1 MISIPITLDQLGS
14 LSQAA
19 GSVVRLQWSTI
30 MQAPA
35 HQPPS
40 LTRRQFLKFFSAAC
54 TVGGP
59 AAALGTEN
67 LPSSSTQAATE
78 FPHRPLGKTGVKV
91 SALALGGV
99 IGMQLPPSDAH
110 DPVAIAETA
119 LNLGVT
125 YFDTAPSYNNGQ
137 SETNYGHVLARRR
150 KEVFLATK
158 TGDRTCEGTLRS
170 IEQSLKRLQT
180 DHVDLIQ
187 IHGISPTEDLDVWDK
202 PTGVLTALRKLR
214 DQKVTRFIGLTGHD
228 SAAQLRQAI
237 ERYDFDTLLTTL
249 NPVSRRKPFR
259 EDLLPVA
266 SQKQMG
272 VIAMKVMGG
281 GNGCLA
287 TGNPVK
293 KVLRPYHDET
303 ANQVQPASLIRYT
316 LSLPVSAA
324 VIGVASVDQLKTNV
338 RLVREA
344 TPMTFAERRDL
355 EAAVG

>member
-1 MISIPITLDQLGS
+1 MPQR
-14 LSQAA
+14 
-19 GSVVRLQWSTI
+19 V
-30 MQAPA
+30 
-35 HQPPS
+35 
-40 LTRRQFLKFFSAAC
+40 
-54 TVGGP
+54 
-59 AAALGTEN
+59 
-67 LPSSSTQAATE
+67 
-78 FPHRPLGKTGVKV
+78 LGKTNVQV

-99 IGMQLPPSDAH
+99 IGMQLPPSAEH
-110 DPVAIAETA
+110 DPVAIAEMA

-158 TGDRTCEGTLRS
+158 TGDRNYDGTLRS
-170 IEQSLKRLQT
+170 IEQSLKRLRT

-187 IHGISPTEDLDVWDK
+187 IHGITNTEDLDAWEK
-202 PTGVLTALRKLR
+202 PAGVLTALRKLR

-228 SAAQLRQAI
+228 SSTRLREAI

-249 NPVSRRKPFR
+249 NPVSRRQSYR

-266 SQKQMG
+266 NRKQMG

-287 TGNPVK
+287 TGNPLK

-303 ANQVQPASLIRYT
+303 ARQVVPASLIRYT
-316 LSLPVSAA
+316 LSLPVSVA
-324 VIGVASVDQLKTNV
+324 VIGVASVEQLKANV
-338 RLVREA
+338 RMVCEA
-344 TPMTFAERRDL
+344 TPMTIAERKEL
-355 EAAVG
+355 EVAMS